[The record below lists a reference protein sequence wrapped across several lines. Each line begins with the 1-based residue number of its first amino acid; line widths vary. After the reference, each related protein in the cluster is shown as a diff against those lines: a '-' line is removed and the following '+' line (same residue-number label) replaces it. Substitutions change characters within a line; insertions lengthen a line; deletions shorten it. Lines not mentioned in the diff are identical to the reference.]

1 MHFKVQKSPNEGKTK
16 SNHILC
22 VIVHKFSVIHDT
34 SLLLA
39 EILMEISQDLING
52 VSWSRGANKRLFKF
66 KRLPKGEIPKL
77 PFLCP
82 IVLGYFMMEDSG

>member
-1 MHFKVQKSPNEGKTK
+1 MLIKYSDLIFTKIFHGGHHDRVNGVIWSRGKKMHFKVQKSPNEGKTK

-52 VSWSRGANKRLFKF
+52 VSWSRGANK
-66 KRLPKGEIPKL
+66 
-77 PFLCP
+77 
-82 IVLGYFMMEDSG
+82 